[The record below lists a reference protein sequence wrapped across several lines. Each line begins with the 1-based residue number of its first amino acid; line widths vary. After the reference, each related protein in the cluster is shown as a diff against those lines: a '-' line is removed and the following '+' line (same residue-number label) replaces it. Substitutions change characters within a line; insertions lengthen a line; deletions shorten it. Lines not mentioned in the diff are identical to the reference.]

1 MRRSGGGWG
10 LRRVISFKFRKND
23 TANYF
28 VGFVFF
34 PIQFIIFTLKSIF
47 CNILNKTKK
56 RGKKKTLRVV
66 HTRAHSFHWMIK
78 SVHGGKDMETKQ
90 CGFTINHTQSSERT
104 QFVRNW
110 FFLFFLEF
118 QIAINKKTRP
128 RRETKSKTSQ
138 LFLLQPLFVPLRMLI
153 GQQLLGLL
161 AEEFSSAL
169 FDLITFLYFFFI
181 YIYFLNFI
189 YTMSYASIS
198 TCKIKHHVHAIH
210 CMYTE
215 YLMLKTCT

>member
-104 QFVRNW
+104 QFVRNC
-110 FFLFFLEF
+110 FFCFFWNSRL
-118 QIAINKKTRP
+118 QSIKRQGPAGRP
-128 RRETKSKTSQ
+128 SQ
-138 LFLLQPLFVPLRMLI
+138 
-153 GQQLLGLL
+153 
-161 AEEFSSAL
+161 
-169 FDLITFLYFFFI
+169 
-181 YIYFLNFI
+181 
-189 YTMSYASIS
+189 
-198 TCKIKHHVHAIH
+198 KHHS
-210 CMYTE
+210 CFCSSPC
-215 YLMLKTCT
+215 LFP